1 MKNLS
6 KYLKHWHYFLISIL
20 FFIGLAV
27 LYIMYATPVYK
38 VTATILI
45 QDDKKGD
52 GLLKETAFSDLNMF
66 HTVKNV
72 DNEIQLLKS
81 YNLLERVF
89 KQLSLDSRYYTDGT
103 FRNKEIY
110 GRQVPVKVAISK
122 LYNGAY
128 DSEPKIVILDD
139 STFTYIADKGERAV
153 TYQFGQLIRE
163 AQYECRVFKTSTF
176 KITNKPIYFKFNNL
190 KSMARAYANGKLE
203 IAPVIKDAN
212 TISLGV
218 SDAISQR
225 GIDILNTL
233 ITAYN
238 QNNVENKSKLA
249 LATIQ
254 FIDDRIKY
262 LGKDLSTVEQN
273 VAQYKQ
279 NNMVTDVN
287 ADAQV
292 NLHRADDYSSELGKI
307 DLQLKM
313 LDATESY
320 FNQSVN
326 QSTLVPST
334 LAIQDG
340 TLSALINR
348 YNSLQLDYQN
358 LLSVNEPN
366 NPLVINAKQ
375 QLINLKQSIQE
386 NLRNI
391 KKGLQLSYNNLASH
405 TARFESKVKTVPTIE
420 RELLQ
425 RNRQQEVKENL
436 FAYLVQK
443 REETALSLTAARTDA
458 QVINSPNTGDGPD
471 SPKKPLIILYSFIL
485 GFIVPAFIIQGK
497 DHLNKK
503 VQHVSELKLLPSV
516 RILGELS
523 HSKDKMSLVVKKG
536 SRTNISEL
544 FKYIR
549 VNLNCDATNDGA
561 SRILMVTSSM
571 QGEGKTFV
579 SLNLGATLAL
589 TDKNVVLLEFDLRK
603 PDLLKRLKLDNKP
616 GITEYLNSEDTDL
629 SDIIR
634 PSGVAANLWVIGS
647 GKLPQDP
654 SEELLNPKLD
664 QLFETLKKKFDY
676 IIIDTSPVG
685 LVADAFSFERHVDA
699 TLYVVRYNY
708 TNKMY
713 LNTIEDIFKNSKL
726 TNPMIVLNDAR
737 PENLENYGY
746 ASTDYVYSE

>member
-1 MKNLS
+1 MKNFS
-6 KYLKHWHYFLISIL
+6 KYLKHWHYFLISVL
-20 FFIGLAV
+20 LFIGLAV
-27 LYIMYATPVYK
+27 LYLMYATPVYK
-38 VTATILI
+38 VSATILI

-52 GLLKETAFSDLNMF
+52 GLLKQTAFSDLNMF

-81 YNLLERVF
+81 YNLLEKVF
-89 KQLSLDSRYYTDGT
+89 KQLSLDTRYYTNGT
-103 FRNKEIY
+103 FKQKEIY
-110 GRQVPVKVAISK
+110 GQDLPVKVVIGK
-122 LYNGAY
+122 MYNGAY
-128 DSEPKIVILDD
+128 DSAPKIVILDN
-139 STFTYIADKGERAV
+139 SSFSFMANEGDKPV
-153 TYQFGQLIRE
+153 TYQFGQLIH
-163 AQYECRVFKTSTF
+163 QPLYECRIAKTQAF
-176 KITNKPIYFKFNNL
+176 NVTNKPIYFKFNNI
-190 KSMARAYANGKLE
+190 KSMAKAYANGLLD

-212 TISLGV
+212 TIALGV
-218 SDAISQR
+218 SDVIPQR
-225 GIDILNTL
+225 GIDMLNSL
-233 ITAYN
+233 IAAYN
-238 QNNVENKSKLA
+238 QNNVESKSKLA

-254 FIDDRIKY
+254 FIDDRIRY

-313 LDATESY
+313 VAATETY

-326 QSTLVPST
+326 QATLVPST
-334 LAIQDG
+334 LAIQDA

-348 YNSLQLDYQN
+348 YNSMQLDYQN
-358 LLSVNEPN
+358 LLGVNEPN

-386 NLRNI
+386 NLSNI

-420 RELLQ
+420 KELLQ

-443 REETALSLTAARTDA
+443 REETALSLTAAQTDA
-458 QVINSPNTGDGPD
+458 EVINSPNAGDSPD
-471 SPKKPLIILYSFIL
+471 SPKKPLIFLYSFIL
-485 GFIVPAFIIQGK
+485 GLVVPAFIIQGK

-503 VQHVSELKLLPSV
+503 VRNVSELKLLPSV

-549 VNLNCDATNDGA
+549 VNLNCDVTNGDC
-561 SRILMVTSSM
+561 RVFMVTSSM

-589 TDKNVVLLEFDLRK
+589 TDKKVLILEFDLRK
-603 PDLLKRLKLDNKP
+603 PDLIKRLKLDNKA
-616 GITEYLNSEDTDL
+616 GITEYLNLEGTNL
-629 SDIIR
+629 SDVIR
-634 PSGVAANLWVIGS
+634 PSGVSNNLWVIGS

-664 QLFETLKKKFDY
+664 ELFESLKKKFDY
-676 IIIDTSPVG
+676 IIVDTSPVG
-685 LVADAFSFERHVDA
+685 LVADAFSFEKYVDA

-708 TNKMY
+708 TDKMY
-713 LNTIEDIFKNSKL
+713 LNTIEDIFRNSKL
-726 TNPMIVLNDAR
+726 ANPMIVLNDAR
-737 PENLENYGY
+737 PENLKTYGY
-746 ASTDYVYSE
+746 ASSAYVYSE